1 MEFIQI
7 HLVGKKMKNESES
20 KFEKELNDLEKFAE
34 TTINW
39 MEEKEYNF
47 LQYLIVQLIL
57 NTNLNHYESLGLI
70 EKVKAD
76 LIKINEEE

>member
-1 MEFIQI
+1 MESIQI

-39 MEEKEYNF
+39 MEKKEYNLLEF
-47 LQYLIVQLIL
+47 LIVQLIL